1 MGYAKIYCLQPK
13 LRGSGLISQ
22 NGFFE
27 RRRRARPRPRHSVKT
42 HKHVVLKQILIFIPC
57 NISREMIKEI
67 KMIRSKIMKFS
78 VVLTAASM
86 FLTDCGSNESRFR
99 S

>member
-1 MGYAKIYCLQPK
+1 MGYEKIYCLQPK
-13 LRGSGLISQ
+13 LKGSGLIGQ
-22 NGFFE
+22 NGFFKKQ
-27 RRRRARPRPRHSVKT
+27 RRARPRHTVKT
-42 HKHVVLKQILIFIPC
+42 PKHVVLKQILIFIPC

>member
-27 RRRRARPRPRHSVKT
+27 RRRGARPRPRHSVKT

-57 NISREMIKEI
+57 NILREMIEEF
-67 KMIRSKIMKFS
+67 KIVRLRIMRFS
-78 VVLTAASM
+78 VVLTASSM
-86 FLTDCGSNESRFR
+86 FLTDCGSNESRYR